1 MIGRDGA
8 EDEIRVLLA
17 EAVGA
22 LRIISESVGPLRR
35 ALVRQA
41 IAEARRAL
49 GAAETLS
56 DLLKRPSCLSAPNG
70 QGRLLTTHNTRTAAA
85 N

>member
-1 MIGRDGA
+1 MLSEAFWRVCFRGDGMIGRDGA

-41 IAEARRAL
+41 INEARRAL
-49 GAAETLS
+49 SAAETLA
-56 DLLKRPSCLSAPNG
+56 DLLK
-70 QGRLLTTHNTRTAAA
+70 
-85 N
+85 

>member
-22 LRIISESVGPLRR
+22 LRIISESVGPVGRR
-35 ALVRQA
+35 NPRQSA
-41 IAEARRAL
+41 QVIADAAARRSLLFTADGDAEASCRGPCGYG
-49 GAAETLS
+49 GA
-56 DLLKRPSCLSAPNG
+56 
-70 QGRLLTTHNTRTAAA
+70 
-85 N
+85 